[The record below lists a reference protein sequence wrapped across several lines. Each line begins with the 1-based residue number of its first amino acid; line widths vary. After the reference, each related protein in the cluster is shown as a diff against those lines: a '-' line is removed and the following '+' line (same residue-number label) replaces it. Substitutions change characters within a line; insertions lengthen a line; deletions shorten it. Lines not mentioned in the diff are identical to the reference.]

1 MIWCVPIGI
10 CSLIIAKLG
19 HDGNFWAKLEQLSV
33 FVGTTSSCPYIH
45 KFFFATPHH
54 PVKGECRPVI
64 RQTPSLQAKAPFLFF
79 PFPEYYFFPSAD
91 FFLTR
96 CGAVTVV
103 LGLGFHMFVF
113 LPCVYAFI
121 VRKNPF
127 VVRNTPLYC
136 VLSGFLVLLGLRLVP
151 CTTCVL

>member
-1 MIWCVPIGI
+1 MAV
-10 CSLIIAKLG
+10 
-19 HDGNFWAKLEQLSV
+19 
-33 FVGTTSSCPYIH
+33 
-45 KFFFATPHH
+45 
-54 PVKGECRPVI
+54 
-64 RQTPSLQAKAPFLFF
+64 
-79 PFPEYYFFPSAD
+79 
-91 FFLTR
+91 

-136 VLSGFLVLLGLRLVP
+136 VLCCLPMHMELRLVH
-151 CTTCVL
+151 CTTGVCCDVVWCDVSSCRASRRLY